1 VGKSIL
7 IKVLLL
13 TVIITSVG
21 CNNSQQKVLSV
32 RDVQTNEQQARN
44 PVTIIGVVLS
54 VSVDNPK
61 EFALIDLDEA
71 SAGKPGREIFYL
83 PVVSKSRAPKAGA
96 VVKVTGI
103 VMDHGLYVAAT
114 KVKRW
119 KLDPSTKP
127 KG

>member
-1 VGKSIL
+1 MRRSVL

-21 CNNSQQKVLSV
+21 CNNSQQKLLSV
-32 RDVQTNEQQARN
+32 RDVQTNERQTSN
-44 PVTIIGVVLS
+44 PVIIVGVVLS

-61 EFALIDLDEA
+61 EFALMDLDDA
-71 SAGKPGREIFYL
+71 RAGKPGREIFYL

-96 VVKVTGI
+96 VVKITGK
-103 VMDHGLYVAAT
+103 VMEHGLYVAAT
-114 KVKRW
+114 KVERW
-119 KLDPSTKP
+119 KLDPGTKP